1 MSLNI
6 QKYAHIKNEALGAQR
21 LPYHK
26 IKVWW
31 VGMVVNAIGEV
42 GNLVAYG
49 YAEATVVTP
58 IGAVGV
64 IFSAVIATFILN
76 EKFARIHAVGIFFII
91 VGVVLIVYSKGNEK
105 VLASLTLAF
114 RVHTHTPTHTH
125 NTIEGKVPQP
135 YALGVADEL
144 GLSKLLECQRRIHCF
159 RATIALMYRLH
170 WHVRTHSVQVIEPTV
185 EEAIHEYF
193 LTAQSVSYLFILAIA
208 GYD

>member
-76 EKFARIHAVGIFFII
+76 EKFARIHAVGIFLIG
-91 VGVVLIVYSKGNEK
+91 GVVLIMHSKCTARYRK
-105 VLASLTLAF
+105 QHL
-114 RVHTHTPTHTH
+114 
-125 NTIEGKVPQP
+125 
-135 YALGVADEL
+135 
-144 GLSKLLECQRRIHCF
+144 RRD
-159 RATIALMYRLH
+159 
-170 WHVRTHSVQVIEPTV
+170 Q
-185 EEAIHEYF
+185 
-193 LTAQSVSYLFILAIA
+193 
-208 GYD
+208 

>member
-125 NTIEGKVPQP
+125 NTIVRNRMHLVSQMS
-135 YALGVADEL
+135 LV
-144 GLSKLLECQRRIHCF
+144 F
-159 RATIALMYRLH
+159 RSCSNASAVFI
-170 WHVRTHSVQVIEPTV
+170 
-185 EEAIHEYF
+185 
-193 LTAQSVSYLFILAIA
+193 VSAPRSL
-208 GYD
+208 